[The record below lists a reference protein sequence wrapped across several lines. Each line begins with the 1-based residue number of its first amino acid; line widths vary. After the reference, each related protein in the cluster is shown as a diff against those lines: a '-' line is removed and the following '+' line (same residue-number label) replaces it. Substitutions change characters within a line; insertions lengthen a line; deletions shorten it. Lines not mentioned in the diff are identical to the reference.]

1 MVTRVKEE
9 KENLEVKI
17 KKLEAFLQNKFI
29 STPPYISRKHK
40 KMLKKQLFVMKLY
53 KKILEKRI
61 KMSDKKL

>member
-17 KKLEAFLQNKFI
+17 KKLEAFLQDKFI
-29 STPPYISRKHK
+29 SKPPYISRKHK
-40 KMLKKQLFVMKLY
+40 KLLKKQLFVMKLY

-61 KMSDKKL
+61 KMFDKKI